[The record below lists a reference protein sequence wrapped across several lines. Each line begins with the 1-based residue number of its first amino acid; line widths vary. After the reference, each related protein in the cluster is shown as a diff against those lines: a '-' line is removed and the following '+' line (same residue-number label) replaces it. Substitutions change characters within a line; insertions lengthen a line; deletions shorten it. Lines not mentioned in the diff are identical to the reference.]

1 MVFLNFF
8 KPGHFFPLPEISR
21 GICGP
26 KVRRSLPDHI
36 VAVIQDQAVE
46 AKHLQNSTT
55 SGAVPLTSPISRPH
69 AEPPK
74 GQSKNDMFKPT
85 DTCLKNRLPP
95 NFHSQFLMFPMKMT
109 TKLGGIRYTIHIQT
123 PCICSA
129 APLGCELLAKS
140 IALPPEVSVAAL
152 GRC

>member
-1 MVFLNFF
+1 MINHWIFRSTCPISYIIAKLGKSMNIVDHNSYMVFLKLF
-8 KPGHFFPLPEISR
+8 KPGHVFPLPEISR

-46 AKHLQNSTT
+46 AKHLQNRTT

-74 GQSKNDMFKPT
+74 GQSKKCLLNMFK
-85 DTCLKNRLPP
+85 
-95 NFHSQFLMFPMKMT
+95 H
-109 TKLGGIRYTIHIQT
+109 
-123 PCICSA
+123 
-129 APLGCELLAKS
+129 
-140 IALPPEVSVAAL
+140 V
-152 GRC
+152 